1 MRLLSL
7 LFWLLTPCSLLQA
20 AAGAPNIIIHFID
33 DLGYGDIGPFGAVK
47 QKTPHLDR
55 MAREGMKLTTTSDQT
70 QTARVSR
77 C

>member
-1 MRLLSL
+1 MRLLAL
-7 LFWLLTPCSLLQA
+7 LSSFAILVSSFASA
-20 AAGAPNIIIHFID
+20 ASQPNIIIHFID

-55 MAREGMKLTTTSDQT
+55 VAREVMKLTTTSDQT
-70 QTARVSR
+70 QTARVYR